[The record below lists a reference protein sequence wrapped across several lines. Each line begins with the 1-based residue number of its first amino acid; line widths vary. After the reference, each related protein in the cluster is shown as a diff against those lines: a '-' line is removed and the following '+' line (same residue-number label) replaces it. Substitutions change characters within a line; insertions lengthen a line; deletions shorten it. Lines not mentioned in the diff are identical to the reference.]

1 MFPTLENNSMAWVHW
16 RSLARPLLIIIIFT
30 MLLISINPFALKKI
44 FVLVAALLG
53 LSSAICLADPL
64 FMTTRFTL
72 RDHQSRGASPAVLSA
87 AGQSEQLSFVTAKDI
102 ISDSTIN
109 WVACRSE

>member
-1 MFPTLENNSMAWVHW
+1 MVLV
-16 RSLARPLLIIIIFT
+16 
-30 MLLISINPFALKKI
+30 SINPFALKKI
-44 FVLVAALLG
+44 FILVAALLG

-72 RDHQSRGASPAVLSA
+72 RDHQSRWTSPAVLSA
-87 AGQSEQLSFVTAKDI
+87 PGQTGRLSFAAVKDI